1 MRHKEK
7 GFTLVELLS
16 AVAILGLLVAVALP
30 NLSNAIQ
37 RGRQRRTMMDMR
49 ALGMAIEA
57 YAADHDVYPSAAC
70 AVGIR
75 PSQLTP
81 LNSKSFEQL
90 TPTYIAQ
97 PPRRDGWGRY
107 YGFYVD
113 PTGSYYLIQSSG
125 AKQTGFAPIHCSLTE
140 DVNDDLA
147 FSNGSFIQGPFGGT
161 PASLLSAR

>member
-1 MRHKEK
+1 MRQKEK

-16 AVAILGLLVAVALP
+16 AVAILGILAALAVP
-30 NLSNAIQ
+30 NLLNAIQ

-75 PSQLTP
+75 PSQLTE
-81 LNSKSFEQL
+81 LDSKSFEEL

-97 PPRRDGWGRY
+97 PPRQDGWGRY

-113 PTGSYYLIQSSG
+113 PTGSYYVIQSSG
-125 AKQTGFAPIHCSLTE
+125 AKATGFAPIHCSLT
-140 DVNDDLA
+140 DDFNDDLA
-147 FSNGSFIQGPFGGT
+147 FSNGSFIQGPLGGT
-161 PASLLSAR
+161 PPSFISAR